1 MKKNDIIFLQRI
13 QSSLVADKRF
23 KPNNLAHILKAEMIN
38 ILENYLLLDREDVSL
53 KIDVNDCGFIEVNLV
68 ALAKRAK
75 ITGVF
80 PDENSYI

>member
-1 MKKNDIIFLQRI
+1 MKENDIVFLQRI

-23 KPNNLAHILKAEMIN
+23 KPDNLSHILKSEIIN

-53 KIDVNDCGFIEVNLV
+53 KVGINDCGFIEVNLK
-68 ALAKRAK
+68 AIAKRSK
-75 ITGVF
+75 IISVL

>member
-1 MKKNDIIFLQRI
+1 MKKNDVIFLQRI

-23 KPNNLAHILKAEMIN
+23 KPDSLARILKAEMMN

-53 KIDVNDCGFIEVNLV
+53 KIDINDCGFIEVNLI
-68 ALAKRAK
+68 ALAKRSK
-75 ITGVF
+75 ILGVL